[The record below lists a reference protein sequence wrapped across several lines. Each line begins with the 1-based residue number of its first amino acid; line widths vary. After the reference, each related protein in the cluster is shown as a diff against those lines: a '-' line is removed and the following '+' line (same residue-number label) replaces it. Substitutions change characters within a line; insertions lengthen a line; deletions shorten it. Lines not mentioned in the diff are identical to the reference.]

1 MARKE
6 IRMEELMEVLYQS
19 HRGRNISQIKRSLEL
34 DRKTIRRYIELA
46 ESYGFSRYEEARDD
60 LYYMQLAAKI
70 QAGLKT
76 PIGYSEAFK
85 KTALYQP
92 VIEKLLSKKFMTP
105 KQAYRILKKV
115 AHWGQVF
122 IFAIVLRVSYI

>member
-1 MARKE
+1 M
-6 IRMEELMEVLYQS
+6 
-19 HRGRNISQIKRSLEL
+19 
-34 DRKTIRRYIELA
+34 RRYIELA
-46 ESYGFSRYEEARDD
+46 ESYGFSRCEEARDD

-92 VIEKLLSKKFMTP
+92 AIEKLLSKRFMTP